1 MVSYFAC
8 FLFFTILL
16 GFFFQPCFQHPLC
29 QRDERVALLQFKES
43 FVIDKHASSDDD
55 PCAYRKV
62 NLWKSQAMDCCSWE
76 GIWCDQDTGHV
87 IGLDL
92 SSSCLFGSI
101 NSNSSLFHLIQLQHL
116 NLAFNHFN
124 YSKIP
129 YAFANLTTLTY
140 LNLSE
145 SFFSRQIP
153 FELSKLASLSTL
165 DLSDSCIFGLDEGL
179 LELKRPNMRSLIENM
194 TSLEYLRLSCVKIN
208 SRIPNMLANMSSLS
222 TIRLGNCGLFGE
234 FPSAIFQLPKLQ
246 VLIVSYNHGLMGN
259 LPEFHFNSQL
269 MTLGVGI
276 TSFSGKLPTSIGML
290 SSLERLYVYGCN
302 FSGLLPP
309 SLGNLTKLQE
319 LSVEENSFIGTIEI
333 DTFLKLKDLYSLL
346 LSSNNFS
353 LVIKTRNT
361 TNTIFAKLVAL
372 GLGSCNLKDFPGF
385 LQDQDQLEYLEV
397 SFNDITGQIPQ
408 WICKL
413 NKSLTHLNL
422 SHNSFTNIE
431 KFSACLP
438 SFSTLYILDL
448 SFNMLEASLPIPV
461 FSINF
466 FLVSGNKF
474 SGEIP
479 PEFCSRTSLVIL
491 DLSHN
496 NLNGMIPQC
505 ISNFSKSLLILNLQE
520 NSFEGPIPTSW
531 VAGNNIKEIKL
542 GQNNLQGKLPKS
554 LANCRMLEF
563 LDLGNN
569 HIRDTFPS
577 WLGTLPNLKILI
589 LHSNGFY
596 GPINVAESDAWFP
609 NLRII
614 DLSYNGFIGLL
625 PIEYFKTWDAIANV
639 DKANPVYW
647 HTSDYFQLMNGNIY
661 TNPYPYSMTIT
672 NKGVKMEYAKVLEI
686 FSAIDLSC
694 NRFEG
699 EILDVIGSLKRLQLL
714 NLSNNILVGPIPQA
728 LGDLKNLEALD
739 LSQNKLTGSIPTQ
752 LTQLNFLEVFNIS
765 HNQLTGTIP
774 TGQQFDTFDNS
785 SFYGNLGLCGL
796 PLSRK
801 CDDSKGLPPPSST
814 SKGNEDSGLLAEFGW
829 KTVALGYGCGFVVG
843 VVIGNIVF
851 ARTHEWLMRTYRIK
865 LSRGRRMRRIQ

>member
-1 MVSYFAC
+1 MVSYFAY

-55 PCAYRKV
+55 PCAYHKV

-101 NSNSSLFHLIQLQHL
+101 NSNSSLFHLIHLQHL

-140 LNLSE
+140 LNLSK
-145 SFFSRQIP
+145 SFFSGQIP

-194 TSLEYLRLSCVKIN
+194 TSLEYLRLTCVKIN
-208 SRIPNMLANMSSLS
+208 SRIPNMLANMSSLR
-222 TIRLGNCGLFGE
+222 TIRLGSCGLFGE

-290 SSLERLYVYGCN
+290 SSLEQLYVYGCN

-309 SLGNLTKLQE
+309 SLGNLTKLQQ
-319 LSVEENSFIGTIEI
+319 LVVEENSFIGTIEI
-333 DTFLKLKDLYSLL
+333 ETFLKLKYLNTLL

-353 LVIKTRNT
+353 L
-361 TNTIFAKLVAL
+361 
-372 GLGSCNLKDFPGF
+372 
-385 LQDQDQLEYLEV
+385 DQDQLESLEV
-397 SFNDITGQIPQ
+397 PFNDITGQIPQ
-408 WICKL
+408 WI
-413 NKSLTHLNL
+413 S
-422 SHNSFTNIE
+422 
-431 KFSACLP
+431 CLP
-438 SFSTLYILDL
+438 SFSALYILDL
-448 SFNMLEASLPIPV
+448 SFNMLEASLPIPP

-496 NLNGMIPQC
+496 NLHGMIPQC

-554 LANCRMLEF
+554 LTNCRMLEF

-596 GPINVAESDAWFP
+596 GPINVPKSDAWFP

-625 PIEYFKTWDAIANV
+625 PIEYFKMWDAIANV
-639 DKANPVYW
+639 DKANTVYW
-647 HTSDYFQLMNGNIY
+647 HTSDYFQLMDGGIY

-694 NRFEG
+694 NKFEG
-699 EILDVIGSLKRLQLL
+699 EILDVIGSLKGLQLL

-785 SFYGNLGLCGL
+785 SFYGNSGLCGL

-851 ARTHEWLMRTYRIK
+851 ARRHEWLMRTYRIR